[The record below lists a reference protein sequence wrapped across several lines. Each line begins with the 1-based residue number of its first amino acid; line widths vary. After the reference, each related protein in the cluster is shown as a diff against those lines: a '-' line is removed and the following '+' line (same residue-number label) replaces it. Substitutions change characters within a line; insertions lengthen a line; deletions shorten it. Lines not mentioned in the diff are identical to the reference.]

1 MHVLAGC
8 QDLHSHLDVCGRN
21 REVDDDLHGVVAQQG
36 IHRLRPKTMA
46 LGSGSGGLGPDVGQT
61 PDIQYRKS
69 GCGLEIGIADV
80 AAANDADTDFV
91 HAERPYPTG
100 FWK

>member
-1 MHVLAGC
+1 MFAGR
-8 QDLHSHLDVCGRN
+8 QGLHPHLDMCGWN

-36 IHRLRPKTMA
+36 IHRLRAKTMA
-46 LGSGSGGLGPDVGQT
+46 LGSGSGGLGSDVSQT
-61 PDIQYRKS
+61 PDIQYWKS

-91 HAERPYPTG
+91 HAERPYPAG